1 MSGSQCLG
9 RTSSLTPSEPAAD
22 SNLYYHRALIKP
34 ANDSSHPDTLLS
46 TAPITL
52 RTKSAEQRICFLC
65 DLQLGQAPR
74 ASQKRHICKPAHFRA
89 LKVSSGLATHRTG
102 PVGPAHV
109 PKASSHVFLGPE
121 ALQEPLPLILLQSWP
136 RCPKALRQAH
146 KHVHTSPR
154 KRPTQDRAAG
164 AVC

>member
-22 SNLYYHRALIKP
+22 SNLYHRALIKP

-74 ASQKRHICKPAHFRA
+74 ASQKRHSCKPAHIRA
-89 LKVSSGLATHRTG
+89 LKVSSRLATHRTG

-109 PKASSHVFLGPE
+109 PKASRHVFLDPE
-121 ALQEPLPLILLQSWP
+121 ASRSPCLSSSCKAGHVAP
-136 RCPKALRQAH
+136 RLTDRL
-146 KHVHTSPR
+146 TSTYTPVRR

-164 AVC
+164 AAC